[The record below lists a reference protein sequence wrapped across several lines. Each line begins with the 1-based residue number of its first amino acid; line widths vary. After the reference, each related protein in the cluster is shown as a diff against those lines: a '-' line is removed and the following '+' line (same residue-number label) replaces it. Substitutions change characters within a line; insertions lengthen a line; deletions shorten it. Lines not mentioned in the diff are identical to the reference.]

1 MIAIITDIHF
11 DCRGGSSYFLK
22 RYELFFENIFFPY
35 LIKNNI
41 KSVLILGD
49 TWENRKYVNTQSL
62 KQARVMFFDRL
73 KELNIEVISIL
84 GNHDVTYRNTNDT
97 NSMDIIESA
106 YDNVYIVKE
115 YEEMKFGNTYFGL
128 MSWVNRENLDRNL
141 ERLKTS
147 NVDVM
152 CGHWEI
158 ANCEMTS
165 GNFCEGGLEQSL
177 FSKFDL
183 VLSGHFHI
191 MGTYGNIKYLGNPFQ
206 TNWDDFG
213 MKRGFHV
220 MDTTTRVL
228 TFIENTYHNYD
239 AFEYDDSIDINSF
252 EYDNYKDKYVKMIT
266 PRISSLNQV
275 KYMDFIGRL
284 TEYGIDYT
292 LVENIEDQSFSD
304 KPKQVKLLSNSEMIT
319 EYVDKLNI
327 EESNEVKSIMF
338 DLYKEVISNM
348 DVE

>member
-22 RYELFFENIFFPY
+22 RYELFFDNIFFPY
-35 LIKNNI
+35 LIKHNI
-41 KSVLILGD
+41 KTLLILGD
-49 TWENRKYVNTQSL
+49 TWENRKFVNTQSL
-62 KQARVMFFDRL
+62 KEARAMFFDRL
-73 KELNIEVISIL
+73 KELDVKVISIL

-115 YEEMKFGNTYFGL
+115 YEEMKFGNTTFGL
-128 MSWVNRENLDRNL
+128 MSWVNRENLERNL
-141 ERLKTS
+141 DRLKTS

-165 GNFCEGGLEQSL
+165 GNFCENGLEQSL
-177 FSKFDL
+177 FSKFEL

-220 MDTTTRVL
+220 MDTSNRKL
-228 TFIENTYHNYD
+228 SFIENTFHNYD
-239 AFEYDDSIDINSF
+239 AFEYDDSVDLTTFDFLS
-252 EYDNYKDKYVKMIT
+252 YKDKYIKIIT
-266 PRISSLNQV
+266 PKVSTLNQI
-275 KYMDFIGRL
+275 KYMEFINKL
-284 TEYGIDYT
+284 TEHSIDYT
-292 LVENIEDQSFSD
+292 LVENVDDNSITD
-304 KPKQVKLLSNSEMIT
+304 KPKQVKLLSNNEMII
-319 EYVDKLNI
+319 EYIDKLHI
-327 EESNEVKSIMF
+327 EESNEVKGIML